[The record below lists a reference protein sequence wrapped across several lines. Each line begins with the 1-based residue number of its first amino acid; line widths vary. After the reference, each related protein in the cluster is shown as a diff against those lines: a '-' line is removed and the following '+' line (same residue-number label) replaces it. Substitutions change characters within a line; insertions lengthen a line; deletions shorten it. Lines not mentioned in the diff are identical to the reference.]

1 MGFGK
6 VLGGFIPAYIRLTPQ
21 NIWGGFIPFIHSNT
35 HGKISGW
42 FHTVPYMPIPFN
54 GGYNSRAMLLSH
66 LDFKRRDAAFPKRVA
81 ASAVCVRNV
90 FPHVRES
97 HGRKTS

>member
-1 MGFGK
+1 MYQADFG
-6 VLGGFIPAYIRLTPQ
+6 VWQGTGGFHTCIHSADPSEYL
-21 NIWGGFIPFIHSNT
+21 GGFIPFIHSNT
-35 HGKISGW
+35 HGKISGG
-42 FHTVPYMPIPFN
+42 FHTVPYIPIPFK

-66 LDFKRRDAAFPKRVA
+66 LDFSV
-81 ASAVCVRNV
+81 VCVRNV